1 MRRLGLLSAVP
12 QQARPGL
19 VLLLATLAS
28 VVIVNSALGED
39 HAGLLKT
46 VVSVGIGDAA
56 ISLTVSQWVKN
67 LLMAAFFFY
76 AGLELKRELREG
88 ELSTARR
95 AALPVVA
102 AVGGVIIPALLYL
115 GMTAGTEYTNGWA
128 VPAATDIAFA
138 LAALAV
144 MGTRVPPA
152 LKAFLLAVAVVD
164 DLAAITIVAV
174 FYSGE
179 LSLLWLGAAAAVG
192 LLLLGL
198 NRRGVTSVW
207 AYVAAG
213 VPLWIALQNGGIN
226 PTVAGVA
233 TAVAIPMRDRAGGS
247 PLHRAEH
254 GVRPYVLY
262 LVLPVFALA
271 AAGAILSGSLFE
283 AATHPIAGGIVAGLL
298 LGKPLGIVL
307 FTVVAASLLRV
318 PRPGTSSQLL
328 GVALLAGIGFT
339 MSLFIAGLAFTDP
352 SLDAPVKVGVYGGS
366 IVAAVLGLAVLHRS
380 LPRPQEQEGMASD
393 PAQLQ
398 PRPPPA
404 APR

>member
-254 GVRPYVLY
+254 AVRPYVLY

>member
-12 QQARPGL
+12 QQARPGV

-254 GVRPYVLY
+254 AVRPYVLY

>member
-254 GVRPYVLY
+254 AVRPYVLY

-393 PAQLQ
+393 PAQLP
-398 PRPPPA
+398 PRPTPA

>member
-39 HAGLLKT
+39 HADLLKT

-115 GMTAGTEYTNGWA
+115 GMTAGTEYTHGWA

-254 GVRPYVLY
+254 AVRPYVLY

>member
-12 QQARPGL
+12 QQARPGV

-174 FYSGE
+174 FYSGD

-254 GVRPYVLY
+254 AVRPYVLY

>member
-1 MRRLGLLSAVP
+1 MRHLGLLSAVP

-39 HAGLLKT
+39 HADLLKT

-88 ELSTARR
+88 ELSTPRR

-102 AVGGVIIPALLYL
+102 AVGGVMIPALLYL
-115 GMTAGTEYTNGWA
+115 GMIAGTEYTNGWA

-179 LSLLWLGAAAAVG
+179 LSLLWLGAAAAAG

-207 AYVAAG
+207 AYVAVG

-226 PTVAGVA
+226 PTVAGVV

-254 GVRPYVLY
+254 AVRPYVLY

-271 AAGAILSGSLFE
+271 AAGAILPGSLLE

-380 LPRPQEQEGMASD
+380 LPRPQKQESMASD
-393 PAQLQ
+393 PVQLP
-398 PRPPPA
+398 PRPTPA